1 MSSKNADFTTQRRG
15 KAAQTNKTQ
24 PPAAETT
31 TPIGEEVTD
40 APTVSAA
47 QTARTEKKTPPT
59 VTAGKTGKAKGRP
72 KTGKETL
79 SKRVALTV
87 KPSVYAALTERAEA
101 ADTTVNALI
110 NKVLNEYL
118 INT

>member
-1 MSSKNADFTTQRRG
+1 MSVKDDLKRATDKLKGKPTT
-15 KAAQTNKTQ
+15 
-24 PPAAETT
+24 ETT

>member
-1 MSSKNADFTTQRRG
+1 MSKNADFTAQRRG
-15 KAAQTNKTQ
+15 KAAMNKAQ
-24 PPAAETT
+24 PHAPEAETT
-31 TPIGEEVTD
+31 APIGERITNT
-40 APTVSAA
+40 PTVS
-47 QTARTEKKTPPT
+47 
-59 VTAGKTGKAKGRP
+59 AGKTGKAKGRP

-87 KPSVYAALTERAEA
+87 KPSVYTALTERAEA

-118 INT
+118 INI

>member
-1 MSSKNADFTTQRRG
+1 MSVKDDLKRATDKLKGKPTT
-15 KAAQTNKTQ
+15 
-24 PPAAETT
+24 E
-31 TPIGEEVTD
+31 TD